1 MFSEKHFG
9 FAEVSH
15 FPTFD
20 IYVFL
25 NSMNQ
30 VEMNKQAKLSEHLA
44 SPSVAA
50 LSHSSELNGLR
61 LSPHFSLGELT
72 RSKSHPEI
80 YNVPS
85 HVHIENLKRVCV
97 WLEALR
103 ERYNERYVLS
113 EKSPTGAR
121 PQGAVSVPGDAGGQ
135 VPKVEVFGEN
145 FISRPDPEVISRPD
159 PEEPIVITS
168 GYRSAELN
176 RKVGGVATSNH
187 LTGCAVDIRVAGK
200 EQLIRYA
207 CILLDYADET
217 KLDFDE
223 LLLEHGAN
231 GVIWLHFA
239 VRAPTEPNR
248 RKINF
253 LKG

>member
-1 MFSEKHFG
+1 MK
-9 FAEVSH
+9 
-15 FPTFD
+15 
-20 IYVFL
+20 
-25 NSMNQ
+25 Q
-30 VEMNKQAKLSEHLA
+30 VEINKQAKLS
-44 SPSVAA
+44 
-50 LSHSSELNGLR
+50 
-61 LSPHFSLGELT
+61 PHFTLGELT
-72 RSKSHPEI
+72 VSKSHPEV

-121 PQGAVSVPGDAGGQ
+121 PQSAVFVAGAGGQVLKSRLAKAGGQ

-159 PEEPIVITS
+159 PGEEPIIITS

-200 EQLIRYA
+200 KQLIRYA

-217 KLDFDE
+217 KQDFDE
-223 LLLEHGAN
+223 ILLEHGSN

-239 VRAPTEPNR
+239 VRAPSQPNR
-248 RKINF
+248 RRISF
-253 LKG
+253 LKA

>member
-1 MFSEKHFG
+1 
-9 FAEVSH
+9 
-15 FPTFD
+15 
-20 IYVFL
+20 
-25 NSMNQ
+25 
-30 VEMNKQAKLSEHLA
+30 MNKQAKLSE
-44 SPSVAA
+44 
-50 LSHSSELNGLR
+50 
-61 LSPHFSLGELT
+61 HFSLGELT

-103 ERYNERYVLS
+103 ARYNLRYVLA

-121 PQGAVSVPGDAGGQ
+121 PQSEVFVAGAGGQVLRGAGGQ

-145 FISRPDPEVISRPD
+145 FISRPDPE
-159 PEEPIVITS
+159 EEPIIITS

-217 KLDFDE
+217 HQDFDE
-223 LLLEHGAN
+223 LLIEHGSS

-239 VRAPTEPNR
+239 VRTPGQSNR

-253 LKG
+253 LQG

>member
-1 MFSEKHFG
+1 
-9 FAEVSH
+9 
-15 FPTFD
+15 
-20 IYVFL
+20 
-25 NSMNQ
+25 
-30 VEMNKQAKLSEHLA
+30 MNKQAKLSE
-44 SPSVAA
+44 
-50 LSHSSELNGLR
+50 
-61 LSPHFSLGELT
+61 HFSLGELT

-103 ERYNERYVLS
+103 ARYNLRYVLA

-121 PQGAVSVPGDAGGQ
+121 PQSEVFVAGAGGQVLRGAGGQ

-145 FISRPDPEVISRPD
+145 FISRPDPE
-159 PEEPIVITS
+159 EEPIIITS

-176 RKVGGVATSNH
+176 RKVGGVASSNH

-217 KLDFDE
+217 HQDFDE
-223 LLLEHGAN
+223 LLIEHG
-231 GVIWLHFA
+231 
-239 VRAPTEPNR
+239 
-248 RKINF
+248 F
-253 LKG
+253 LLFIIMLILCIYLYIL

>member
-1 MFSEKHFG
+1 
-9 FAEVSH
+9 
-15 FPTFD
+15 
-20 IYVFL
+20 
-25 NSMNQ
+25 
-30 VEMNKQAKLSEHLA
+30 MNKQAKLSE
-44 SPSVAA
+44 
-50 LSHSSELNGLR
+50 
-61 LSPHFSLGELT
+61 HFSLGELT
-72 RSKSHPEI
+72 RSKSHPEV

-103 ERYNERYVLS
+103 ARYNERYVLS

-121 PQGAVSVPGDAGGQ
+121 PQSGVFVAGAGGQ

-145 FISRPDPEVISRPD
+145 FISRPDPE
-159 PEEPIVITS
+159 EEPIIITS

-217 KLDFDE
+217 KQDFDE
-223 LLLEHGAN
+223 ILLEHGAN

-239 VRAPTEPNR
+239 VRAQGNR

>member
-1 MFSEKHFG
+1 
-9 FAEVSH
+9 
-15 FPTFD
+15 
-20 IYVFL
+20 
-25 NSMNQ
+25 MNQ
-30 VEMNKQAKLSEHLA
+30 VEINKQAKLSE
-44 SPSVAA
+44 
-50 LSHSSELNGLR
+50 
-61 LSPHFSLGELT
+61 HFSLGELT
-72 RSKSHPEI
+72 RSKSHPEV

-85 HVHIENLKRVCV
+85 HVNIENLKRVCV

-103 ERYNERYVLS
+103 ERYNRRYVLAGAGDQVP
-113 EKSPTGAR
+113 KSRLAK
-121 PQGAVSVPGDAGGQ
+121 AGGQ

-159 PEEPIVITS
+159 PEEPIIITS

-217 KLDFDE
+217 KQDFDE
-223 LLLEHGAN
+223 ILLEHGAN

-239 VRAPTEPNR
+239 VRAQGNR

>member
-1 MFSEKHFG
+1 MMKE
-9 FAEVSH
+9 
-15 FPTFD
+15 
-20 IYVFL
+20 
-25 NSMNQ
+25 
-30 VEMNKQAKLSEHLA
+30 VEMNKQAKLSE
-44 SPSVAA
+44 
-50 LSHSSELNGLR
+50 
-61 LSPHFSLGELT
+61 HFSLGELT
-72 RSKSHPEI
+72 RSKSHPEV
-80 YNVPS
+80 YNMPS

-97 WLEALR
+97 WLEVLR
-103 ERYNERYVLS
+103 ERYNLRYVLA
-113 EKSPTGAR
+113 EKSPTRAR
-121 PQGAVSVPGDAGGQ
+121 PQSEVFVAGAGGQ

-145 FISRPDPEVISRPD
+145 FISRPDPEKARPD
-159 PEEPIVITS
+159 PEEEPIIITS

-217 KLDFDE
+217 HQDFDE
-223 LLLEHGAN
+223 LLLEHGSS

-239 VRAPTEPNR
+239 VRPPGQSNR

-253 LKG
+253 LQG

>member
-1 MFSEKHFG
+1 M
-9 FAEVSH
+9 
-15 FPTFD
+15 
-20 IYVFL
+20 
-25 NSMNQ
+25 
-30 VEMNKQAKLSEHLA
+30 VEMNQQAKLSEHLA

-72 RSKSHPEI
+72 RSKSHPEV
-80 YNVPS
+80 YNIPS
-85 HVHIENLKRVCV
+85 RVNIENLKRVCV

-103 ERYNERYVLS
+103 ERYNLRYVL
-113 EKSPTGAR
+113 
-121 PQGAVSVPGDAGGQ
+121 AG
-135 VPKVEVFGEN
+135 
-145 FISRPDPEVISRPD
+145 S
-159 PEEPIVITS
+159 EPIIITS

-217 KLDFDE
+217 KQDFDE
-223 LLLEHGAN
+223 ILLEHGAN

-239 VRAPTEPNR
+239 VRPPGQQNR
-248 RKINF
+248 RKISF

>member
-1 MFSEKHFG
+1 MNPKV
-9 FAEVSH
+9 EV
-15 FPTFD
+15 
-20 IYVFL
+20 
-25 NSMNQ
+25 
-30 VEMNKQAKLSEHLA
+30 NKQAKLSEHLA

-72 RSKSHPEI
+72 RSKSHPEV

-103 ERYNERYVLS
+103 ERYNRRYVLA
-113 EKSPTGAR
+113 G
-121 PQGAVSVPGDAGGQ
+121 AGGQ
-135 VPKVEVFGEN
+135 VQKVEVFGEN
-145 FISRPDPEVISRPD
+145 FISRPD

-217 KLDFDE
+217 KQDFDE
-223 LLLEHGAN
+223 LLLEHGSN

-239 VRAPTEPNR
+239 VRPPTQQNR

-253 LKG
+253 LQG

>member
-1 MFSEKHFG
+1 
-9 FAEVSH
+9 
-15 FPTFD
+15 
-20 IYVFL
+20 
-25 NSMNQ
+25 MNQ
-30 VEMNKQAKLSEHLA
+30 VEMNKQAKLSE
-44 SPSVAA
+44 
-50 LSHSSELNGLR
+50 
-61 LSPHFSLGELT
+61 HFSLGELT

-80 YNVPS
+80 YNIPS

-103 ERYNERYVLS
+103 ARYNERYVLAGAGGQVP
-113 EKSPTGAR
+113 KSRLAK
-121 PQGAVSVPGDAGGQ
+121 AGGQ

-159 PEEPIVITS
+159 PEEPIIITS

-217 KLDFDE
+217 KQEFDE
-223 LLLEHGAN
+223 LLLEHGSN

-239 VRAPTEPNR
+239 VRPQGNR
-248 RKINF
+248 RKIGF
-253 LKG
+253 L

>member
-1 MFSEKHFG
+1 
-9 FAEVSH
+9 
-15 FPTFD
+15 
-20 IYVFL
+20 
-25 NSMNQ
+25 MNQ
-30 VEMNKQAKLSEHLA
+30 VEMNKQAKLSD
-44 SPSVAA
+44 
-50 LSHSSELNGLR
+50 
-61 LSPHFSLGELT
+61 HFTLGELT
-72 RSKSHPEI
+72 RSKSHPEV

-103 ERYNERYVLS
+103 ERYNERYVLAGS
-113 EKSPTGAR
+113 EVLRGAGGQVPKSRLAK
-121 PQGAVSVPGDAGGQ
+121 AGGQ

-159 PEEPIVITS
+159 PEEARPDSEPIVITS

-217 KLDFDE
+217 KQDFDE

-239 VRAPTEPNR
+239 VRAQGNR
-248 RKINF
+248 RKISF
-253 LKG
+253 LKA

>member
-1 MFSEKHFG
+1 M
-9 FAEVSH
+9 
-15 FPTFD
+15 
-20 IYVFL
+20 
-25 NSMNQ
+25 
-30 VEMNKQAKLSEHLA
+30 VEMNQQAKLSEHLA

-72 RSKSHPEI
+72 RSKSHPEV
-80 YNVPS
+80 YNIPS
-85 HVHIENLKRVCV
+85 RQVIENLKRVCV

-103 ERYNERYVLS
+103 ERYNERYVLAG
-113 EKSPTGAR
+113 TGGQVNAM
-121 PQGAVSVPGDAGGQ
+121 AGGQ

-145 FISRPDPEVISRPD
+145 FISRPDPE
-159 PEEPIVITS
+159 EPIIITS

-217 KLDFDE
+217 KQDFDE
-223 LLLEHGAN
+223 ILLEHGAN

-239 VRAPTEPNR
+239 VRPPGQQNR
-248 RKINF
+248 RKISF

>member
-1 MFSEKHFG
+1 
-9 FAEVSH
+9 
-15 FPTFD
+15 
-20 IYVFL
+20 
-25 NSMNQ
+25 MNPK
-30 VEMNKQAKLSEHLA
+30 VEMNKQAKLSE
-44 SPSVAA
+44 
-50 LSHSSELNGLR
+50 
-61 LSPHFSLGELT
+61 HFSLGELT
-72 RSKSHPEI
+72 RSKSHPEV

-103 ERYNERYVLS
+103 ARYNLRYVLA
-113 EKSPTGAR
+113 G
-121 PQGAVSVPGDAGGQ
+121 AGGQ

-145 FISRPDPEVISRPD
+145 FISRPAPEVISRPD
-159 PEEPIVITS
+159 PEEEPIVITS

-217 KLDFDE
+217 KQDFDE
-223 LLLEHGAN
+223 ILLEHGAN

-239 VRAPTEPNR
+239 VRPPNQQNR
-248 RKINF
+248 RRIN
-253 LKG
+253 LVKA

>member
-1 MFSEKHFG
+1 
-9 FAEVSH
+9 
-15 FPTFD
+15 
-20 IYVFL
+20 
-25 NSMNQ
+25 MNQ
-30 VEMNKQAKLSEHLA
+30 VEVNKEAK
-44 SPSVAA
+44 
-50 LSHSSELNGLR
+50 

-80 YNVPS
+80 YNIPS
-85 HVHIENLKRVCV
+85 RQVIENLKRVCV

-103 ERYNERYVLS
+103 ERYNLRYVVA
-113 EKSPTGAR
+113 G
-121 PQGAVSVPGDAGGQ
+121 AGGQ

-145 FISRPDPEVISRPD
+145 FISRPDPE
-159 PEEPIVITS
+159 EEPIIITS

-187 LTGCAVDIRVAGK
+187 LTGCAADIRVAGK

-217 KLDFDE
+217 KQDFDE
-223 LLLEHGAN
+223 ILLEHGAN

-239 VRAPTEPNR
+239 VRPQGNR
-248 RKINF
+248 RKIGF
-253 LKG
+253 L